1 MAVLSPVLMERIPF
15 HKLIGCIFLEVFYMV
30 ALSSIRSHWLDDA
43 PAITVS
49 GEWLAQFGFEVGCR
63 VVIEVSHGII
73 TIKPVD
79 CEVEI

>member
-1 MAVLSPVLMERIPF
+1 
-15 HKLIGCIFLEVFYMV
+15 MV

-43 PAITVS
+43 PVITVS
-49 GEWLAQFGFEVGCR
+49 AEWMKEFGFEVGCR

-79 CEVEI
+79 CEDI

>member
-1 MAVLSPVLMERIPF
+1 MERIPF
-15 HKLIGCIFLEVFYMV
+15 RRLIGYILGRCYFMV

-49 GEWLAQFGFEVGCR
+49 GEWLAQFGFEVGYR

-79 CEVEI
+79 CEIGI